1 MSNGVFSFNRGEV
14 NMGAVSAIE
23 QRWSQRRSASLDV
36 DVVKDSSLLARCRA
50 RDVSLGG
57 VFLEIDENII
67 DKCQDVELIFTLAKS
82 EAAQHKLKARTV
94 RVAADGIGLMFKD
107 FDTNS
112 FRALQEIMRYS
123 IVSSN

>member
-1 MSNGVFSFNRGEV
+1 M

-23 QRWSQRRSASLDV
+23 QRWSQRRSTSLDV
-36 DVVKDSSLLARCRA
+36 DVVKDSNLLVHCRA

-57 VFLEIDENII
+57 VFLEIDEQKVG
-67 DKCQDVELIFTLAKS
+67 KCQDVELIFTLAKS
-82 EAAQHKLKARTV
+82 GAAQHKLKARTV
-94 RVAADGIGLMFKD
+94 RIASDGIGLMFKD

-123 IVSSN
+123 AAVAE